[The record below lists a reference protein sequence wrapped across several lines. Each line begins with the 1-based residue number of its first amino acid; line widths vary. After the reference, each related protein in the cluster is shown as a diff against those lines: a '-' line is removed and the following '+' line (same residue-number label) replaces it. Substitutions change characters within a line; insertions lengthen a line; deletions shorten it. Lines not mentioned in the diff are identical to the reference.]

1 MVNNANEILF
11 RPSSLGDLMSGTGKG
26 LTVANSLTCKKK
38 LIKIFREI
46 KYNRYYNFSN
56 KYTEKGIKMEED
68 AITLYSRFKKKYLK
82 KNSVRLQNSFFTG
95 EFDIDRKDH
104 TVDIKCS
111 WSLDTFPHPAVD
123 KVSDGYFYQ
132 GYGYMDLTG
141 YKKHIVA
148 YCLVNAPANLIL
160 REKEALY
167 YKMNCPDETNEK
179 YLQAKIDIEKNMIY
193 DIEQFKSDNPNFDID
208 CKEWIYDIPLNER
221 VVEFEINYDENEA
234 QAIKNRLIEC
244 RNWMNINLFKTT

>member
-1 MVNNANEILF
+1 M
-11 RPSSLGDLMSGTGKG
+11 
-26 LTVANSLTCKKK
+26 
-38 LIKIFREI
+38 
-46 KYNRYYNFSN
+46 
-56 KYTEKGIKMEED
+56 
-68 AITLYSRFKKKYLK
+68 
-82 KNSVRLQNSFFTG
+82 
-95 EFDIDRKDH
+95 
-104 TVDIKCS
+104 
-111 WSLDTFPHPAVD
+111 
-123 KVSDGYFYQ
+123 
-132 GYGYMDLTG
+132 
-141 YKKHIVA
+141 
-148 YCLVNAPANLIL
+148 